1 VHRRVDLA
9 EHSCPA
15 ATAARERR
23 SRRRRPEHSAARA
36 AVGGAALVSK
46 ILPTPIKFESQREFV
61 RTTIA
66 AEVDLR
72 AD

>member
-1 VHRRVDLA
+1 M
-9 EHSCPA
+9 
-15 ATAARERR
+15 
-23 SRRRRPEHSAARA
+23 
-36 AVGGAALVSK
+36 SK